1 MSSFNI
7 GNVPLLP
14 TSGKPV
20 PGINRNVNTA
30 MDIESSKT
38 GEILTKYLGE
48 YGFGKFT
55 IEGYNEFADER
66 LGMIL
71 KAFRKDYQ
79 TPEGV
84 RYAYTMEL
92 DEFSKPRD
100 ERNGDPITPKIAR
113 DNLMSYTGEV
123 MCKLTKNRVD
133 YTTGVELLKP
143 MEQVIVKLCEIPVMI
158 GTSKCHTISMDDV
171 DKLKSGECPTDPGG
185 SFVIEGNQRILLLQE
200 MLRRNTHFIHLNRH
214 SIPYVSYL
222 SDEINATNLIEIY
235 ISSQTRV
242 NSKEKKVPKETHL
255 YRGKASEGTLLIYL
269 GKLSTVTSLIA
280 AFRIL
285 LSHYHPNS
293 TDEEIRREIMNYI
306 EPFIPMSSYSNVLS
320 FMGKSFTQAFIL
332 KKEELYYQFI
342 KDYNEHKRDDDK
354 LPIDTSYGYIAG
366 LINGALFPN
375 YDISDSAFFIRKLP
389 NGGEYNYRK
398 LAKLYHLGFFVVTV
412 ILAKMGK
419 KSITNRD
426 HWPEKCT
433 RPPATTIEDKV
444 RRLYNK
450 VIANVKVSPDINDM
464 KESIKSTGHNM
475 ITQFLIRAFRN
486 NSWSPKTTQDANRE
500 NISAILEYLNLNN
513 YIAKLTEIAPPMD
526 RRAKTLVRLRKDS
539 EWGFIG
545 LNDTPDGDT
554 CGLTKHL
561 AITAET
567 SSFVLYNTRELYL
580 LYAIY
585 DAGIVPS
592 YINIDSPSRMPMFMN
607 GRYMG
612 FVADGYAAKNV
623 IRGIKLSRYEFRHV
637 SVTVRDNIL
646 FVDSSRD
653 RPVRPLFRVG
663 SDGMPLFVKE
673 LGCSCS
679 LSDWNS
685 CTKCNEAWRDLSFR
699 QLIERGYVEYLD
711 PSESEMYPDV
721 LIATDAKDIISR
733 FEQRDKLIS
742 DIRKLSKEIETTKEL
757 LNSKPV
763 GDRELPTIQAGLL
776 SNVKLLGIFQA
787 KYNDAVKATMVTHM
801 EIHPSTFFSYAENTP
816 VFPERN
822 TGPRNQ
828 FYCGMTK
835 QKVTVVSSNV
845 ESRMGGKTRSLISGS
860 RPLVETIIGDRMY
873 RDLPSGNTM
882 TIAVGTFRGLNQED
896 GIVMAERL
904 ARRYDISGYIVQT
917 EHLSTITKGDN
928 YTEIFG
934 NPMNYP
940 IYKPDSDM
948 AKRFAAIDDNG
959 KPRLNSY
966 LTTGDCVVGKVKIIT
981 DGKET
986 TYQDVSEYLDTTDEG
1001 RVVDVRLG
1009 TKQSQAFTR
1018 VKLRETRRILPG
1030 EKLTTRQA
1038 QKTTIAA
1045 IRRDMPYSKI
1055 TGREVDVIINPHC
1068 MSRMTIGL
1076 LIEILLGIPVDNR
1089 INGQAYEYLDIN
1101 SVLRALPRYGFVEQ
1115 DKTILI
1121 DPATGEEIVSPMFVG
1136 QIYMELLKHH
1146 PYGKI
1151 QSTGPRV
1158 QGAGGHK
1165 RAVKPLTRAPSGGSR
1180 KSGLRIG
1187 DMERD
1192 AIEGNNSPNILRN
1205 LITER
1210 TDEYTSKVC
1219 LECGSFVLLTMMQTK
1234 LRCTVCGN
1242 QDESKI
1248 DTYSR
1253 SFVLNTGH
1261 FQFLDAGI
1269 LNKPIFTQ
1277 NE

>member
-1 MSSFNI
+1 MSSSTI

-14 TSGKPV
+14 TRGKPV
-20 PGINRNVNTA
+20 PGVFTNVGTA
-30 MDIESSKT
+30 MNIQSSKT
-38 GEILTKYLGE
+38 GEILTKYLEE

-66 LGMIL
+66 LAMIL
-71 KAFRKDYQ
+71 KIFRKDYQ
-79 TPEGV
+79 TPEGIY
-84 RYAYTMEL
+84 RYTMEL
-92 DEFSKPRD
+92 HEFSRPRD
-100 ERNGDPITPKIAR
+100 ETNGDPIIPKVAR

-123 MCKLTKNRVD
+123 ICKLTKNQIF
-133 YTTGVELLKP
+133 YTGSVEQLYPL
-143 MEQVIVKLCEIPVMI
+143 EQVLVKLCEIPVMI
-158 GTSKCHTISMDDV
+158 GSSKCHTIAMNDV
-171 DKLKSGECPTDPGG
+171 EKLRTGECPTDPGG
-185 SFVIEGNQRILLLQE
+185 SFIIDGNPRILLLQE

-214 SIPYVSYL
+214 SVPYVSYL
-222 SDEINATNLIEIY
+222 SDEINATNLIEVY
-235 ISSQTRV
+235 ISTQTRI
-242 NSKEKKVPKETHL
+242 NSKEKKAPKETHL
-255 YRGKASEGTLLIYL
+255 YRGSSGLLLVYL

-280 AFRIL
+280 AFRII
-285 LSHYHPNS
+285 LSVNFPNM
-293 TDEEIRREIMNYI
+293 TNDEIRKEIMKFM
-306 EPFIPMSSYSNVLS
+306 EPFIPVSSYRNILS
-320 FMGKSFTQAFIL
+320 FMETSFLQTF
-332 KKEELYYQFI
+332 KVNVYEQFI
-342 KDYNEHKRDDDK
+342 KDYNEHKREEDK
-354 LPIDTSYGYIAG
+354 LAPNTSPEVIAS
-366 LINGALFPN
+366 LITGALFPN
-375 YDISDSAFFIRKLP
+375 YDISDPVFFTRKLA
-389 NGGEYNYRK
+389 NGTDFNCK
-398 LAKLYHLGFFVVTV
+398 LLAKLYHLGFFVITI

-426 HWPEKCT
+426 LWPEKCT

-450 VIANVKVSPDINDM
+450 VIANVKVNADIREMAN
-464 KESIKSTGHNM
+464 SIKDTGHNM

-561 AITAET
+561 ATTAET

-585 DAGIVPS
+585 QAGIIPS
-592 YINIDSPSRMPMFMN
+592 YMLEEITTSTRMAMFMN

-612 FVADGYAAKNV
+612 FVTDGEAAKNT
-623 IRGIKLSRYEFRHV
+623 IRAIKLSRYEFRHV
-637 SVTVRDNIL
+637 SVTIRDDIL
-646 FVDSSRD
+646 FIDSSRD

-663 SDGMPLFVKE
+663 SDGIPLFIKDI
-673 LGCSCS
+673 GCSCK
-679 LSDWNS
+679 LSEWSS

-721 LIATDAKDIISR
+721 LIATDVKDILTR
-733 FEQRDKLIS
+733 FEERDKLES
-742 DIRKLSKEIETTKEL
+742 DIRKLSQEIESAKEL

-763 GDRELPTIQAGLL
+763 GDRELPTIQAGLV
-776 SNVKLLGIFQA
+776 SNMNLLGIFQA
-787 KYNDAVKATMVTHM
+787 KYQNAVDATKVTHM
-801 EIHPSTFFSYAENTP
+801 EIHPSTFFSYAETTA

-828 FYCGMTK
+828 FYCSMTK
-835 QKVTVVSSNV
+835 QKVGLLSSNV
-845 ESRMGGKTRSLISGS
+845 ESRLSGKTRSLISGA
-860 RPLVETIIGDRMY
+860 RPLVETIIGDMMY
-873 RDLPSGNTM
+873 RNLPSGNTM

-896 GIVMAERL
+896 GIVMSERL
-904 ARRYDISGYIVQT
+904 ARRYDIVGYVVQT
-917 EHLSTITKGDN
+917 EHSSTIAKGDN
-928 YTEIFG
+928 YSEKFG
-934 NPMNYP
+934 NPLDYG
-940 IYKPDSDM
+940 IYDKNNTEM
-948 AKRFAAIDDNG
+948 VKRFAAIDSNG
-959 KPRLNSY
+959 KPKLDAY
-966 LTTGDCVVGKVKIIT
+966 LTTGDCVIGKI
-981 DGKET
+981 KEVSGPKGV
-986 TYQDVSEYLDTTDEG
+986 TYHDASEYLDTTDEG
-1001 RVVDVRLG
+1001 RVVDIRLG
-1009 TKQSQAFTR
+1009 SKQSKAFMR

-1030 EKLTTRQA
+1030 EKWTTRQA
-1038 QKTTIAA
+1038 QKTTVAA
-1045 IRRDMPYSKI
+1045 MRRDMPYSKI
-1055 TGREVDVIINPHC
+1055 TGREVDIIINPHC

-1101 SVLRALPRYGFVEQ
+1101 KILKALPQYGFVEQ

-1151 QSTGPRV
+1151 QSAGPRV

-1165 RAVKPLTRAPSGGSR
+1165 RPIKLLTRSPAGGSR

-1192 AIEGNNSPNILRN
+1192 AFAGYGAGNVTRN
-1205 LITER
+1205 LLTER
-1210 TDEYTSKVC
+1210 TDEYENETC
-1219 LECGSFVLLTMMQTK
+1219 LECGSFVH
-1234 LRCTVCGN
+1234 LRMIDRRLVCTVCGN
-1242 QDESKI
+1242 NDPSKI
-1248 DTYSR
+1248 DKYSR

-1269 LNKPIFTQ
+1269 LNKPIFARD
-1277 NE
+1277 E